1 MRQQDEDAPTGMMPD
16 ESAGP
21 DVWVGAVD
29 LGPLG
34 RTLSFALRR
43 AQAAV
48 AEDFA
53 ARFAAEDIRPL
64 QFAMLTVLR
73 HNPGLR
79 QAQVSFALGIK
90 RTNFVPLIDE
100 LERRGLAERRRV
112 PGDRRAAALFLT
124 RAGAAALDRL
134 EAIAREHEAR
144 FVARLGAANHA
155 ALLRLLARLAE
166 RGLDEA

>member
-1 MRQQDEDAPTGMMPD
+1 MTQIGDDAADPAAM
-16 ESAGP
+16 P

-34 RTLSFALRR
+34 RTLGFALRR

-53 ARFAAEDIRPL
+53 ARFAAEAIRPI
-64 QFAMLTVLR
+64 QFAVLTVLR

-79 QAQVSFALGIK
+79 QTQVSFALGIK

-100 LERRGLAERRRV
+100 LEQRGLAERRRV
-112 PGDRRAAALFLT
+112 PGDRRAAAMFLT
-124 RAGAAALDRL
+124 RAGAMLLDRL
-134 EAIAREHEAR
+134 EAIARTHEAR
-144 FVARLGAANHA
+144 FAARVGAEAHA
-155 ALLRLLARLAE
+155 KLLTLLAQVAE

>member
-1 MRQQDEDAPTGMMPD
+1 MPQQDDDAPPD
-16 ESAGP
+16 MFP
-21 DVWVGAVD
+21 DVWAGAVD

-48 AEDFA
+48 AEDFSTS
-53 ARFAAEDIRPL
+53 FAAEEIRPL

-79 QAQVSFALGIK
+79 QTQVSFALGIK

-100 LERRGLAERRRV
+100 LEQRGLAERRRV

-124 RAGAAALDRL
+124 RDGAATLDRL
-134 EAIAREHEAR
+134 EAIARAHETR
-144 FVARLGAANHA
+144 FVSRLGAADHA
-155 ALLRLLARLAE
+155 SLLTLLARVPA
-166 RGLDEA
+166 RGPEED